1 MAIFRGTVDQIENTA
16 NKVTSITADSTNTQ
30 YPGAKAVYDLA
41 GALANNTAGTH
52 NSIFRGKY
60 LGDSVTAA
68 QWAAIQA
75 GTFEDLWIGD
85 YWTIG
90 GVNYR
95 IAAFDYYLADYAG
108 GDSTFATK
116 HHVTIVPDTCP
127 DGQYWAMDSSGTT
140 VNGYASSEVKTTNL
154 AGTVTIIE
162 NAFTADHVMQHQVML
177 CNKATA
183 EGVPSSYT
191 WKNTKVDLMSEVM
204 VFGHNVLAKPAA
216 SYEHMYQNGNCLT
229 QLPLFALAPS
239 FINGYDIYANQE
251 IYGYWL
257 RDVVDANCFAYVG
270 TDDGVAYYL
279 DAGTDNLFGF
289 RPSFNIC

>member
-16 NKVTSITADSTNTQ
+16 NKVASITADSTNTQ
-30 YPGAKAVYDLA
+30 YPGAKAVYDLV
-41 GALANNTAGTH
+41 GAITNNTAGTH

-68 QWAAIQA
+68 QWAAIEA

-95 IAAFDYYLADYAG
+95 IAAFDYYLNDYY
-108 GDSTFATK
+108 GDDKTTK

-127 DGQYWAMDSSGTT
+127 DGQYHCMHSNYEEGTSK
-140 VNGYASSEVKTTNL
+140 GYTNSDVKKTELAS
-154 AGTVTIIE
+154 TVTIIE
-162 NAFTADHVMQHQVML
+162 NAFTANHILQHYVML
-177 CNKATA
+177 CTA
-183 EGVPSSYT
+183 ASGGKPSSCT
-191 WKNTKVDLMSEVM
+191 WVNTKVDLMNEVM
-204 VFGHNVLAKPAA
+204 VFGT
-216 SYEHMYQNGNCLT
+216 HMLSAQGATYGYYNTGTSCLT
-229 QLPLFALAPS
+229 QLPLFALAPE
-239 FINGYDIYANQE
+239 FINGEKIYSEQE

-257 RDVVDANCFAYVG
+257 RDIVDEYCFAYVD
-270 TDDGVAYYL
+270 TYDGSASCFVA
-279 DAGTDNLFGF
+279 DGGGFGF